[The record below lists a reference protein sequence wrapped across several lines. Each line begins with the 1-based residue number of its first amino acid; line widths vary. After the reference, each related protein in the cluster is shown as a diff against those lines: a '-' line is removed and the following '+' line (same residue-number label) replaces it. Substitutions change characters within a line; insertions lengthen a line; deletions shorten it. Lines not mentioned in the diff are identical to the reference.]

1 MSGTRPEDGAAV
13 GSARVDAPGDSLLRL
28 RQVAF
33 VARELE
39 PVVEA
44 LCEVL
49 GIQVA
54 YRDPGV
60 GVFGL
65 RNAVMP
71 LGESFLEVVS
81 PERPGTTAGR
91 LLERRGGDGG
101 YMVIVQSQARE
112 ADRTRVA
119 SLGVRIA
126 WETTLEDA
134 ATLHLHPRDVGGAI
148 LSLDWMDPP
157 ESWRWAGPHWRET
170 VRTDLVRGIAGVEIQ
185 ARDPAAMARRWGE
198 VLARPARREQGVEQV
213 ALPDGGLIRFVT
225 GEDGRGEGVSGLLVD
240 AVDPEEV
247 RRRARAR
254 GALQRDGAIG
264 LCGVRI
270 SLVGARDPSRS
281 S

>member
-1 MSGTRPEDGAAV
+1 MGSRNAALV
-13 GSARVDAPGDSLLRL
+13 RL

-33 VARELE
+33 VARDLE

-44 LCEVL
+44 LCDVL
-49 GIQVA
+49 GVEVA

-60 GVFGL
+60 EVFGL

-81 PERPGTTAGR
+81 PERLGTTAGR

-112 ADRTRVA
+112 ADRARVEA
-119 SLGVRIA
+119 LGVRIV
-126 WETTLEDA
+126 WEAALDDA

-157 ESWRWAGPHWRET
+157 ESWRWAGPRWREA
-170 VRTDLVRGIAGVEIQ
+170 VRTELVSGIAGVEIQ
-185 ARDPAAMARRWGE
+185 AQDPAAMVRRWGE
-198 VLARPARREQGVEQV
+198 VLAQPVRRLDHAEGIE
-213 ALPDGGLIRFVT
+213 LPDGGAIRFPPLR
-225 GEDGRGEGVSGLLVD
+225 DGRGEGVSGLLVS
-240 AVDPEEV
+240 AADPETV
-247 RRRARAR
+247 RRRARDR
-254 GALQRDGAIG
+254 GALRDDGAIE

-270 SLVGARDPSRS
+270 TLVGARGPDPSS
-281 S
+281 

>member
-1 MSGTRPEDGAAV
+1 M
-13 GSARVDAPGDSLLRL
+13 RL

-39 PVVEA
+39 PTVEA
-44 LCEVL
+44 LCDVL
-49 GIQVA
+49 GVRVA

-71 LGESFLEVVS
+71 LGDTFLEVVS
-81 PERPGTTAGR
+81 PERPDTTAGR

-101 YMVIVQSQARE
+101 YMVIVQSQDRD
-112 ADRTRVA
+112 ADRARVDA
-119 SLGVRIA
+119 LGVRVV
-126 WETTLEDA
+126 WEAALDDA

-157 ESWRWAGPHWRET
+157 DSWRWAGPRWRDA
-170 VRTDLVRGIAGVEIQ
+170 VRTDAVTGIAGVEIQ

-198 VLARPARREQGVEQV
+198 VLARPVRRDAGAALV
-213 ALPDGGLIRFVT
+213 ALPDGGEIRFVP
-225 GEDGRGEGVSGLLVD
+225 ERDSRGEGVSGLVVSAAD
-240 AVDPEEV
+240 AEGV
-247 RRRARAR
+247 RRRAGAR
-254 GALQRDGAIG
+254 GALAGDGSVE

-270 SLVGARDPSRS
+270 ALVGPR
-281 S
+281 

>member
-1 MSGTRPEDGAAV
+1 M
-13 GSARVDAPGDSLLRL
+13 GSRNAELVRL

-33 VARELE
+33 VARDLE

-44 LCEVL
+44 LCDVL
-49 GIQVA
+49 GIEVA

-60 GVFGL
+60 EVFGL

-71 LGESFLEVVS
+71 LGTCFLEVVS

-112 ADRTRVA
+112 TDRARVL
-119 SLGVRIA
+119 SLGVRIV
-126 WETTLEDA
+126 WEAALGDA

-157 ESWRWAGPHWRET
+157 ESWRWAGPRWREA
-170 VRTDLVRGIAGVEIQ
+170 VRTERVRGIAGVEIQ
-185 ARDPAAMARRWGE
+185 AQDPAAMARRWGE
-198 VLARPARREQGVEQV
+198 VLAQPVRRGEDAEEIE
-213 ALPDGGLIRFVT
+213 LPDGGAISFVAPR
-225 GEDGRGEGVSGLLVD
+225 DGRGEGVSGLLV
-240 AVDPEEV
+240 AATDPEEV

-254 GALQRDGAIG
+254 GALREDGAVE

-270 SLVGARDPSRS
+270 RVLGAKGPARHG
-281 S
+281 